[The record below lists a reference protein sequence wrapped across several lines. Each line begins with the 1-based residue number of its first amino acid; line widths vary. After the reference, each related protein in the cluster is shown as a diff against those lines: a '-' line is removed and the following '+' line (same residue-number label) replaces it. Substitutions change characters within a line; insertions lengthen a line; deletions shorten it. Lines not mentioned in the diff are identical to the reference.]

1 MILLKIIAKILLIPV
16 IVVLTMVQWAGIFLN
31 SLSGVVLG
39 ILAFIFAMTGIASL
53 MFGLASGSEAL
64 KMIITGFVIFMVPV
78 LGEWFVTMITVANT
92 GLRDFIR
99 KR

>member
-53 MFGLASGSEAL
+53 MF
-64 KMIITGFVIFMVPV
+64 
-78 LGEWFVTMITVANT
+78 
-92 GLRDFIR
+92 
-99 KR
+99 